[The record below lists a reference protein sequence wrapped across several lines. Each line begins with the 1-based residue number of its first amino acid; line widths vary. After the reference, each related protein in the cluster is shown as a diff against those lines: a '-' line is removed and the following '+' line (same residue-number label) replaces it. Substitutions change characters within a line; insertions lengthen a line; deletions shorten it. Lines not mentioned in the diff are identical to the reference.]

1 MSARRPHPVLERH
14 SEQRCS
20 GAVRYAAAY
29 PRPPVAA
36 QFESAEWL
44 QAVVLRRRAAAVP
57 VPVHF
62 FAETVPA
69 HFFAEAAA
77 QARRSAEPEVLAGR
91 AVARLPEESA
101 ARDVVAV
108 PPRVA
113 GHAGVA
119 AEAALD
125 AAEAPRP
132 EAAAWV
138 AAAVPRLEAAAARG
152 AAGVLQQGAAVQAG
166 AVVLQP
172 AAAAVQ
178 AGVAVRPPEAR
189 DAAAVLRPAAPGAR
203 AAGRPLVVPLVF
215 RRDPALPWPAPSPAA
230 RFAHAMERLQIA
242 SP

>member
-62 FAETVPA
+62 FAETVLA
-69 HFFAEAAA
+69 HFFAEAAAQA

-108 PPRVA
+108 PPRAA

-138 AAAVPRLEAAAARG
+138 ATAVPRLEAAAARG
-152 AAGVLQQGAAVQAG
+152 AAGVLQQGAAVQA
-166 AVVLQP
+166 
-172 AAAAVQ
+172 Q